1 MSTCK
6 ALLSKITNKN
16 AFYEQEDVTQ
26 NIFAFR
32 VVGICIL
39 FYSFVMILNC
49 LHIFIVDQA
58 IFTRGY
64 VAACV
69 LTLIYGLLLVKMGLE
84 HPFTK
89 YLSVTAIGLIVM
101 VASASLTYHMI
112 IIMMIPIISKRQIM
126 RQSLNSTPPVMG
138 GAASGIRPEDYLT
151 MA

>member
-58 IFTRGY
+58 IFYQRLCGGMCAG
-64 VAACV
+64 VDLWIAAC
-69 LTLIYGLLLVKMGLE
+69 E
-84 HPFTK
+84 
-89 YLSVTAIGLIVM
+89 
-101 VASASLTYHMI
+101 
-112 IIMMIPIISKRQIM
+112 
-126 RQSLNSTPPVMG
+126 G
-138 GAASGIRPEDYLT
+138 GA
-151 MA
+151 

>member
-49 LHIFIVDQA
+49 LHIFIVDQT
-58 IFTRGY
+58 IF
-64 VAACV
+64 
-69 LTLIYGLLLVKMGLE
+69 I
-84 HPFTK
+84 
-89 YLSVTAIGLIVM
+89 
-101 VASASLTYHMI
+101 
-112 IIMMIPIISKRQIM
+112 KR
-126 RQSLNSTPPVMG
+126 LCG
-138 GAASGIRPEDYLT
+138 GMCAGVDLWIATCEDG
-151 MA
+151 A

>member
-26 NIFAFR
+26 NIFSFR

-69 LTLIYGLLLVKMGLE
+69 LALIYGLLLVKMGLE

-101 VASASLTYHMI
+101 VASAY
-112 IIMMIPIISKRQIM
+112 R
-126 RQSLNSTPPVMG
+126 G
-138 GAASGIRPEDYLT
+138 
-151 MA
+151 

>member
-49 LHIFIVDQA
+49 PQVILLLLCQFHSLDFPFYRGSGDFYQRLCGGMCAGVDLW
-58 IFTRGY
+58 I
-64 VAACV
+64 AAC
-69 LTLIYGLLLVKMGLE
+69 E
-84 HPFTK
+84 D
-89 YLSVTAIGLIVM
+89 
-101 VASASLTYHMI
+101 
-112 IIMMIPIISKRQIM
+112 
-126 RQSLNSTPPVMG
+126 
-138 GAASGIRPEDYLT
+138 GA
-151 MA
+151 

>member
-58 IFTRGY
+58 IFIRGY
-64 VAACV
+64 VVACV
-69 LTLIYGLLLVKMGLE
+69 LTLIYGLLLVK
-84 HPFTK
+84 
-89 YLSVTAIGLIVM
+89 VVC
-101 VASASLTYHMI
+101 
-112 IIMMIPIISKRQIM
+112 
-126 RQSLNSTPPVMG
+126 
-138 GAASGIRPEDYLT
+138 
-151 MA
+151 

>member
-49 LHIFIVDQA
+49 LHIFMCAGVDLW
-58 IFTRGY
+58 I
-64 VAACV
+64 AAC
-69 LTLIYGLLLVKMGLE
+69 E
-84 HPFTK
+84 D
-89 YLSVTAIGLIVM
+89 
-101 VASASLTYHMI
+101 
-112 IIMMIPIISKRQIM
+112 
-126 RQSLNSTPPVMG
+126 
-138 GAASGIRPEDYLT
+138 GA
-151 MA
+151 

>member
-49 LHIFIVDQA
+49 LHI
-58 IFTRGY
+58 
-64 VAACV
+64 
-69 LTLIYGLLLVKMGLE
+69 
-84 HPFTK
+84 
-89 YLSVTAIGLIVM
+89 LSW
-101 VASASLTYHMI
+101 
-112 IIMMIPIISKRQIM
+112 
-126 RQSLNSTPPVMG
+126 
-138 GAASGIRPEDYLT
+138 IRRFLSEA
-151 MA
+151 MWWHVC

>member
-49 LHIFIVDQA
+49 LHIFIVDQRLCGGMCA
-58 IFTRGY
+58 DADLWI
-64 VAACV
+64 AAC
-69 LTLIYGLLLVKMGLE
+69 E
-84 HPFTK
+84 D
-89 YLSVTAIGLIVM
+89 
-101 VASASLTYHMI
+101 
-112 IIMMIPIISKRQIM
+112 
-126 RQSLNSTPPVMG
+126 
-138 GAASGIRPEDYLT
+138 GA
-151 MA
+151 